1 MKRKIMNW
9 TLLDA
14 VLIMTAIFTVAG
26 LLWILG
32 ER

>member
-26 LLWILG
+26 AIG
-32 ER
+32 N